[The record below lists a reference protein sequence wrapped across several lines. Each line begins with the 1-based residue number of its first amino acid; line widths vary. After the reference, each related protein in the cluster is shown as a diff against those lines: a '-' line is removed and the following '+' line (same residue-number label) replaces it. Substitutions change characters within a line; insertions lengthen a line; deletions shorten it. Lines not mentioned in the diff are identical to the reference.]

1 MHTRRAHST
10 WSRVS
15 WTHSN
20 AQAVVAR
27 RGRGLVG
34 ILLIVLGLGC
44 MGTFLVLQFLSGEP
58 VGSVDVS
65 LDGKNPVEVTMDL
78 DPSMNPVAVFF
89 EYEVESDRNE
99 RRLFEGR
106 GILRGPSGQVLH
118 EKGLEVTQSRR
129 ERRRLSSRLLGAD
142 ESGTA
147 TFATLD
153 VVEAGPHAFVLEP
166 GQGFEDLVSAGWSVR
181 RNVTP
186 APGWLMLTGIGA
198 LLLGAL
204 LKRFLG

>member
-1 MHTRRAHST
+1 M
-10 WSRVS
+10 
-15 WTHSN
+15 
-20 AQAVVAR
+20 QAIAKSHATASR

-44 MGTFLVLQFLSGEP
+44 MGTFLGLQFLSGEP
-58 VGSVDVS
+58 VGSVDVP

-89 EYEVESDRNE
+89 EYDVESDRNE

-106 GILRGPSGQVLH
+106 GVLRGPSGQVLH
-118 EKGLEVTQSRR
+118 EEGVDVTQSRR
-129 ERRRLSSRLLGAD
+129 ERRRLSSGLFGAS
-142 ESGTA
+142 ESGKA
-147 TFATLD
+147 TFETLD
-153 VVEAGPHAFVLEP
+153 VVEAGAHAFVLEP
-166 GQGFEDLVSAGWSVR
+166 QDGSENLVSAGWSVR

-186 APGWLMLTGIGA
+186 APTWLMLTGIGA

-204 LKRFLG
+204 VKRFLG